1 MESKIRRSW
10 DVEEDEIL
18 KATVVKVGN
27 NWRKKM
33 KEVTAEYNKEVKEKF
48 GDEAIER
55 SESQLRSHWYYLAKR
70 NLDDIEWTDEKDQQL
85 IEAYYKYKD
94 SYPNIAKD
102 LGGNLGTKEIQ
113 KRLKV
118 IKDKMMMNPE
128 LYRTMRSTQST
139 AQPSAQPS
147 RGPSP
152 PSESSSNKSKE
163 RLDDI
168 YDAIE
173 NIETKFED
181 IRSEF
186 ENQTNDIAEVKAM
199 VEEIHAYIQKINK
212 KSKPKNDE

>member
-1 MESKIRRSW
+1 METKTIRRSW

-18 KATVVKVGN
+18 KATIIKVGD
-27 NWRKKM
+27 NWRRKM
-33 KEVTAEYNKEVKEKF
+33 KEVTTEYNKEVKERF

-55 SESQLRSHWYYLAKR
+55 SETQLRSHWYYLAKR

-102 LGGNLGTKEIQ
+102 LGGNIGTKDIQ

-118 IKDKMMMNPE
+118 IKDKMMMNPD
-128 LYRTMRSTQST
+128 LYKTMRSAQST
-139 AQPSAQPS
+139 AQTS
-147 RGPSP
+147 RAPSP